1 MCCFALSFLEAPAFM
16 MSEGM
21 LNRCRQTTS
30 GCLVHFL
37 CTLNAV
43 RGLCS
48 APTESPQ
55 LPSHLD
61 GSDGQLVGGGRT
73 WSVVSRCVFLS
84 HARTHTHVDL
94 LLGETALNFYPIIK
108 HI

>member
-1 MCCFALSFLEAPAFM
+1 M

-30 GCLVHFL
+30 GCLVHLL

-43 RGLCS
+43 RGHCS

-84 HARTHTHVDL
+84 HTRTHTHVDL